1 MSMSFKNSRA
11 ERTTITRDLEELEE
25 ATNNI
30 YETIAVLGKRADQI
44 NVDLKDELINK
55 LNEFAST
62 TDNLEEIF
70 ENREQIEISRY
81 YERMPKP
88 VAMAIDEYER
98 GKIPSLFNLPLEGS
112 KISSSVPVTSNPFL
126 DNAIAKLCIALPPIA
141 IK

>member
-98 GKIPSLFNLPLEGS
+98 GKITILEYEE
-112 KISSSVPVTSNPFL
+112 
-126 DNAIAKLCIALPPIA
+126 D
-141 IK
+141 